1 MILKNKII
9 SISLSILL
17 VSALAFGSA
26 PVVQTANYSPNTNQ
40 LVLAFDQDVK
50 VDNVLLGLISFDDD
64 QGGPN
69 ADINLL
75 GGSVHNPGGLTLS
88 DEITINLLY
97 DDIIDSYTGEFFGNT
112 TYLFELWG
120 TDVSQVKSL
129 EAMASTNL
137 AVSTGA

>member
-112 TYLFELWG
+112 TYLFE
-120 TDVSQVKSL
+120 
-129 EAMASTNL
+129 
-137 AVSTGA
+137 